1 MIFFQN
7 FHFKSGLVEFYILI
21 CNFDENK
28 KCKKI
33 KKIKFLNIQSVL
45 YLYLFLNLLVFPK
58 AQEWPLVSY
67 SGSVSG
73 FST

>member
-1 MIFFQN
+1 MQ
-7 FHFKSGLVEFYILI
+7 
-21 CNFDENK
+21 
-28 KCKKI
+28 KI
-33 KKIKFLNIQSVL
+33 EKIKFLNIQSVL

>member
-1 MIFFQN
+1 MQ
-7 FHFKSGLVEFYILI
+7 
-21 CNFDENK
+21 
-28 KCKKI
+28 KI
-33 KKIKFLNIQSVL
+33 EKIKFLNIQSVL

-73 FST
+73 FSTWWHSMTLVLSRDQAVVCRQSKAYITM